1 MCGARCT
8 DDAFTC
14 APSCTFDSRGPPF
27 GGENFGDDGG
37 GALCTS
43 GSGGGQALTAMR
55 QLHSEGAV
63 LRELIDQFEAAEAWL
78 APMRP

>member
-1 MCGARCT
+1 MGV
-8 DDAFTC
+8 
-14 APSCTFDSRGPPF
+14 GW
-27 GGENFGDDGG
+27 GGRH
-37 GALCTS
+37 
-43 GSGGGQALTAMR
+43 GQTLMAMR

>member
-1 MCGARCT
+1 M
-8 DDAFTC
+8 
-14 APSCTFDSRGPPF
+14 
-27 GGENFGDDGG
+27 
-37 GALCTS
+37 
-43 GSGGGQALTAMR
+43 AMR

>member
-1 MCGARCT
+1 MY
-8 DDAFTC
+8 C
-14 APSCTFDSRGPPF
+14 A
-27 GGENFGDDGG
+27 DGG
-37 GALCTS
+37 CGDFANQTLV
-43 GSGGGQALTAMR
+43 AMR